1 MFFVTFQS
9 GSKEKPDGVRGPLD
23 EPVINTPCGRQSTG
37 WGWGCLAGANVLIQA
52 DSPSGERLKPFA
64 QTMKELDPLQFCV
77 HFLSFRELGIWRV
90 KNRPLPIGT

>member
-37 WGWGCLAGANVLIQA
+37 WGGGVTAPGVLLSSQQDELAAA
-52 DSPSGERLKPFA
+52 SSPGYL
-64 QTMKELDPLQFCV
+64 L
-77 HFLSFRELGIWRV
+77 
-90 KNRPLPIGT
+90 